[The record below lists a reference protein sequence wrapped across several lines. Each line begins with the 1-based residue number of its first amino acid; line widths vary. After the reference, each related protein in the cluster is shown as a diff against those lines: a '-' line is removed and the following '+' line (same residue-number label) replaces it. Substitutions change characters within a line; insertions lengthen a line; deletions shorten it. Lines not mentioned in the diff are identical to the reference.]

1 MATPIPKSDV
11 PIEKVK
17 MNDEYGL
24 SPNRTFVIP
33 YLTNPFKEFS
43 KEDDFKIMVYLDIE
57 DLRKK
62 VIPGRDPVRYPPYVR
77 YMTPF
82 ERHRFTMKCIY
93 CHQTSPISYTD
104 LRDKLNSID
113 MYQTLNARLLNHF
126 PYHRYPFVTCPK
138 CRRIIL
144 FPHWMQLIDRVRYVP
159 TLLEGALE
167 IGWMDMRNNYKDW
180 EADGDHP
187 LTEDDF
193 YWIADI
199 ALNEAYPCCWFPY
212 TNKYLRELKIEY
224 IRIGEMK
231 ISINDFHRLFTRRG
245 LTKPYKN

>member
-11 PIEKVK
+11 P
-17 MNDEYGL
+17 
-24 SPNRTFVIP
+24 
-33 YLTNPFKEFS
+33 KEF
-43 KEDDFKIMVYLDIE
+43 DTKIMVYLDIE
-57 DLRKK
+57 DLRTK

-93 CHQTSPISYTD
+93 CHQTSPISYTG

-113 MYQTLNARLLNHF
+113 MYQTLNARYINHF

-138 CRRIIL
+138 CKRIIL

-167 IGWMDMRNNYKDW
+167 IGWMDMRNNYKDL

-224 IRIGEMK
+224 IRVGEMR

-245 LTKPYKN
+245 LTKPYKNFGG